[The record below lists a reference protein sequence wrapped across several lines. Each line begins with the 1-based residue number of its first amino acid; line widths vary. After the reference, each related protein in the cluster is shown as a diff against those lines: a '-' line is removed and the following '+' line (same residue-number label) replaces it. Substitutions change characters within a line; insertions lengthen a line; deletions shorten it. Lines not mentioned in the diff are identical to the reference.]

1 MKNDQ
6 EYEIRCVEADGHD
19 YCCATFKSREVA
31 EYNQIK
37 IRILQI
43 IRDIRVVI
51 DKQHNQKDRT
61 NKGLDAT
68 ISAVTDKA
76 SKDIAIKRIID

>member
-31 EYNQIK
+31 EYNLATFKSREVAEYNLLHHYKDVPLYEHYYICPAGVAE
-37 IRILQI
+37 
-43 IRDIRVVI
+43 DIPSVF
-51 DKQHNQKDRT
+51 DQ
-61 NKGLDAT
+61 
-68 ISAVTDKA
+68 
-76 SKDIAIKRIID
+76 

>member
-31 EYNQIK
+31 EYNLLHHYKDEPLYEHYYICPAGVAE
-37 IRILQI
+37 
-43 IRDIRVVI
+43 DIPSVF
-51 DKQHNQKDRT
+51 DED
-61 NKGLDAT
+61 
-68 ISAVTDKA
+68 
-76 SKDIAIKRIID
+76 